1 VNQGVKEVS
10 AEYIKICSNL
20 LQVGKRMA
28 DQAIS
33 NSVLNERAQHLLK
46 VLVEHYIRIGQPIG
60 SRTLARTAGLDL
72 SPATIRNIMADLEEM
87 GLLESPHTSAGRVPT
102 TQGYRLFVDKMLKV
116 KPLKLSVVDQLKL
129 ALDPDMNDQSL
140 VESASSLL
148 SGVTQLAGIVTVPR
162 KEHITLRQIEFLELS
177 ENRVLVILVIN
188 QREVQNRI
196 IHLDRAYSRSELQ
209 EATNYLNIHFAG
221 CNLEEIRRR
230 LLDEL
235 DSVREDMNLAML
247 AAIKLGEKALEAD
260 SRDEDSFVLVG
271 QTKLMEYEELSDVDK
286 LRCLFQAFTQQ
297 REILHLLDKCI
308 RAEGVQIFF
317 GQESG
322 YAPLNNCSVVSA
334 SYSVEGNVV
343 GVLGVIG
350 PTRIAYDRVI
360 PVVDVTAKL
369 LGAALNTR
377 H

>member
-1 VNQGVKEVS
+1 
-10 AEYIKICSNL
+10 
-20 LQVGKRMA
+20 
-28 DQAIS
+28 
-33 NSVLNERAQHLLK
+33 
-46 VLVEHYIRIGQPIG
+46 
-60 SRTLARTAGLDL
+60 
-72 SPATIRNIMADLEEM
+72 
-87 GLLESPHTSAGRVPT
+87 
-102 TQGYRLFVDKMLKV
+102 VDKMLKV
-116 KPLKLSVVDQLKL
+116 KPLQLSIVDQLKL

-196 IHLDRAYSRSELQ
+196 IHLDRAYSRTELQ
-209 EATNYLNIHFAG
+209 EAANFLNVHFAG
-221 CNLEEIRRR
+221 GNLEEIRRR
-230 LLDEL
+230 LLNEL
-235 DSVREDMNLAML
+235 DSVREDMNRTML
-247 AAIKLGEKALEAD
+247 AAIKLGEKALVGD
-260 SRDEDSFVLVG
+260 SRDDNGFVLVG

-286 LRCLFQAFTQQ
+286 LRRLFQAFTQK

-369 LGAALNTR
+369 LGEALNTR

>member
-1 VNQGVKEVS
+1 
-10 AEYIKICSNL
+10 
-20 LQVGKRMA
+20 MA
-28 DQAIS
+28 DQVIS

-46 VLVEHYIRIGQPIG
+46 VLVEHYIRVGQPIS

-72 SPATIRNIMADLEEM
+72 SSATIRNIMADLEEM

-148 SGVTQLAGIVTVPR
+148 SGVTQLAGVVTVPR

-196 IHLDRAYSRSELQ
+196 IHLDRAYSRAELQ
-209 EATNYLNIHFAG
+209 QATNYLNAHFAG
-221 CNLEEIRRR
+221 CKLEEIRRR

-235 DSVREDMNLAML
+235 DSVREDLNRTML
-247 AAIKLGEKALEAD
+247 AAIKLGEKALEED

-286 LRCLFQAFTQQ
+286 LRRLFQAFTQQ

-350 PTRIAYDRVI
+350 PTRIAYDLVI

>member
-1 VNQGVKEVS
+1 
-10 AEYIKICSNL
+10 
-20 LQVGKRMA
+20 MA
-28 DQAIS
+28 DQVIS
-33 NSVLNERAQHLLK
+33 NSILNERAQHLLK

-60 SRTLARTAGLDL
+60 SRTLARKAGLDL
-72 SPATIRNIMADLEEM
+72 SPATIRNIMSDLEEM
-87 GLLESPHTSAGRVPT
+87 GLLESPHTSAGRIPT

-162 KEHITLRQIEFLELS
+162 KEHVTLRQIEFLELS

-196 IHLDRAYSRSELQ
+196 IHLDRAYSRTELQ

-221 CNLEEIRRR
+221 CNLEEIHRR

-235 DSVREDMNLAML
+235 DSVREDMNRTML
-247 AAIKLGEKALEAD
+247 AAIKLGEKAFEAD
-260 SRDEDSFVLVG
+260 LRDEDSFVLVG

-286 LRCLFQAFTQQ
+286 LRRLFQAFTQQ

-369 LGAALNTR
+369 LGAALNT
-377 H
+377 HH

>member
-1 VNQGVKEVS
+1 
-10 AEYIKICSNL
+10 
-20 LQVGKRMA
+20 MA
-28 DQAIS
+28 DQVIS
-33 NSVLNERAQHLLK
+33 NSVLNERAQHVLK

-116 KPLKLSVVDQLKL
+116 KPLQLSVVDQLKL

-177 ENRVLVILVIN
+177 ENKVLVILVIN

-196 IHLDRAYSRSELQ
+196 IHLDRAYSRAELQ

-221 CNLEEIRRR
+221 CNLEEIHRR

-235 DSVREDMNLAML
+235 DSVREDMNRTML
-247 AAIKLGEKALEAD
+247 AAIKLGEKALEGD

-271 QTKLMEYEELSDVDK
+271 QTKLMEYDELSDVDK
-286 LRCLFQAFTQQ
+286 LRRLFQAFTQQ
-297 REILHLLDKCI
+297 QEILHLLDKCI